1 MGKRKIP
8 MKKINDRLNC
18 QITFYKRKKGLIKKA
33 LELSILCDSQ
43 IFLAIQNPS
52 NKLTL
57 LSTKVNP
64 KEYIMQTLLHLVENQ
79 VKEEITLKNNQKEKS
94 NNINPNFQINI
105 FERNNLNNNSIIF
118 PEMQNIKKEETNL
131 TNNSKENKVLFN
143 ITNTA
148 IKNEELENIN
158 INNLI
163 ENSINL
169 NKKDLP
175 KKTIKKFEISKNLNI
190 FNPEQNNNLIN
201 INNIHN
207 ISFTN
212 NDNQLNNNV
221 NSKVN
226 NNVNNDIKNNINN
239 NTNNMNNSFESFYE
253 KIKNNFD
260 DKNLDTDKKFSHG
273 QNNNIH
279 TNNIFNSCNNILFKN
294 YQMDLMK
301 NSFINDDFNTKLKY
315 SYPSLIKDEQ
325 LIAKNIVQ
333 QNNKENIRR
342 FLVQNL
348 NEQNNNLP
356 FIYNN
361 INTAK
366 NLLMLHNSNLL
377 NQQMEMLQ
385 KSNTYPIFF
394 KNKGVD
400 DLMNSAQKNDILNYL
415 LNFSKSN
422 NNY

>member
-79 VKEEITLKNNQKEKS
+79 VKEEITLKNDEKEKP
-94 NNINPNFQINI
+94 NNLNSNFQINI
-105 FERNNLNNNSIIF
+105 FERNNLNNNTIIF
-118 PEMQNIKKEETNL
+118 PELQNLQKDETNS

-158 INNLI
+158 ISNLI

-169 NKKDLP
+169 NKKKLP
-175 KKTIKKFEISKNLNI
+175 KKTIKNFETSKNLDILNS
-190 FNPEQNNNLIN
+190 EQNNNLIN

-207 ISFTN
+207 ISFMS
-212 NDNQLNNNV
+212 NDNNENKNLNTNV
-221 NSKVN
+221 
-226 NNVNNDIKNNINN
+226 NNINN
-239 NTNNMNNSFESFYE
+239 NFENLYE
-253 KIKNNFD
+253 KIKNNFN
-260 DKNLDTDKKFSHG
+260 DKTLDNDKKFSHG
-273 QNNNIH
+273 QNNNIL
-279 TNNIFNSCNNILFKN
+279 TNNFFNNFNNILFKDN
-294 YQMDLMK
+294 QMDLIK
-301 NSFINDDFNTKLKY
+301 NTLLLNNLDNQLKDPY
-315 SYPSLIKDEQ
+315 QILNKDVE
-325 LIAKNIVQ
+325 LLTKNIGIQ
-333 QNNKENIRR
+333 DNQENLRKLLI
-342 FLVQNL
+342 QNL
-348 NEQNNNLP
+348 SEQSNNLP

-361 INTAK
+361 LNTAQ
-366 NLLMLHNSNLL
+366 NLLMLNNSNLL
-377 NQQMEMLQ
+377 NQQIEMLQ
-385 KSNTYPIFF
+385 KSCTFPMNL

-400 DLMNSAQKNDILNYL
+400 DLMSSVQKTDIINHLI
-415 LNFSKSN
+415 NFSK
-422 NNY
+422 NNYNY

>member
-79 VKEEITLKNNQKEKS
+79 VKEEITLKNDDKEKP
-94 NNINPNFQINI
+94 NNLNSNFQINI
-105 FERNNLNNNSIIF
+105 FERNNLNNNTIIF
-118 PEMQNIKKEETNL
+118 PELQNLQKDETNS

-158 INNLI
+158 ISNLI

-169 NKKDLP
+169 NKKKLP
-175 KKTIKKFEISKNLNI
+175 KKTIKNFETSKNLDILNS
-190 FNPEQNNNLIN
+190 EQNNNLIN

-207 ISFTN
+207 ISFMS
-212 NDNQLNNNV
+212 NDNNENKNLNTNV
-221 NSKVN
+221 
-226 NNVNNDIKNNINN
+226 NNINN
-239 NTNNMNNSFESFYE
+239 NFENLYE
-253 KIKNNFD
+253 KIKNNFN
-260 DKNLDTDKKFSHG
+260 DKTLDNDKKFSHG
-273 QNNNIH
+273 QNNNIL
-279 TNNIFNSCNNILFKN
+279 TNNFFNNFNNILFKDN
-294 YQMDLMK
+294 QMDLIK
-301 NSFINDDFNTKLKY
+301 NTLLLNNLDNQLKDPY
-315 SYPSLIKDEQ
+315 QILNKDVE
-325 LIAKNIVQ
+325 LLTKNIGIQ
-333 QNNKENIRR
+333 DNQENLRKLLI
-342 FLVQNL
+342 QNL
-348 NEQNNNLP
+348 SEQSNNLP

-361 INTAK
+361 LNTAQ
-366 NLLMLHNSNLL
+366 NLLMLNNSNLL
-377 NQQMEMLQ
+377 NQQIEMLQ
-385 KSNTYPIFF
+385 KSCTFPMNL

-400 DLMNSAQKNDILNYL
+400 DLMSSAQKTDIINHLI
-415 LNFSKSN
+415 NFSK
-422 NNY
+422 NNYNY

>member
-79 VKEEITLKNNQKEKS
+79 VKEEITLKNDEKEKP
-94 NNINPNFQINI
+94 NNLNSNFQINI
-105 FERNNLNNNSIIF
+105 FERNNLNNNTIIF
-118 PEMQNIKKEETNL
+118 PELQNIQKDETNS

-158 INNLI
+158 ISNLI

-169 NKKDLP
+169 NKKKLP
-175 KKTIKKFEISKNLNI
+175 KKTIKNFETSKNLDILNS
-190 FNPEQNNNLIN
+190 EQNNNLIN

-207 ISFTN
+207 ISFMS
-212 NDNQLNNNV
+212 NDNNENKNLNTNV
-221 NSKVN
+221 
-226 NNVNNDIKNNINN
+226 NNINN
-239 NTNNMNNSFESFYE
+239 NFENLYE
-253 KIKNNFD
+253 KIKNNFN
-260 DKNLDTDKKFSHG
+260 DKTLDNDKKFSHG
-273 QNNNIH
+273 QNNNIL
-279 TNNIFNSCNNILFKN
+279 TNNFFNNFNNILFKDN
-294 YQMDLMK
+294 QMDLIK
-301 NSFINDDFNTKLKY
+301 NTLLLNNLDNQLKDPY
-315 SYPSLIKDEQ
+315 QILNKDVE
-325 LIAKNIVQ
+325 LLTKNIGIQ
-333 QNNKENIRR
+333 DNQENLRKLLI
-342 FLVQNL
+342 QNL
-348 NEQNNNLP
+348 SEQSNNLP

-361 INTAK
+361 LNTAQ
-366 NLLMLHNSNLL
+366 NLLMLNNSNLL
-377 NQQMEMLQ
+377 NQQIEMLQ
-385 KSNTYPIFF
+385 KSCTFPMNL

-400 DLMNSAQKNDILNYL
+400 DLMSSVQKTDIINHLI
-415 LNFSKSN
+415 NFSK
-422 NNY
+422 NNYNY

>member
-79 VKEEITLKNNQKEKS
+79 VKEEITLKNDEKEKP
-94 NNINPNFQINI
+94 NNLNSNFQINI
-105 FERNNLNNNSIIF
+105 FERNNLNNNTIIF
-118 PEMQNIKKEETNL
+118 PELQNIQKDETNS

-158 INNLI
+158 ISNLI

-169 NKKDLP
+169 NKKKLP
-175 KKTIKKFEISKNLNI
+175 KKTIKNFETSKNLDILNS
-190 FNPEQNNNLIN
+190 EQNNNLIN

-207 ISFTN
+207 ISFMS
-212 NDNQLNNNV
+212 NDNNENKNLNTNV
-221 NSKVN
+221 
-226 NNVNNDIKNNINN
+226 NNINN
-239 NTNNMNNSFESFYE
+239 NFENLYE
-253 KIKNNFD
+253 KIKNNFN
-260 DKNLDTDKKFSHG
+260 DKTLDNDKKFSHG
-273 QNNNIH
+273 QNNNIL
-279 TNNIFNSCNNILFKN
+279 TNNFFNNFNNILFKDN
-294 YQMDLMK
+294 QMDLIK
-301 NSFINDDFNTKLKY
+301 NTLLLNNLDNQLKDPY
-315 SYPSLIKDEQ
+315 QILNKDVE
-325 LIAKNIVQ
+325 LLTKNIGIQ
-333 QNNKENIRR
+333 DNQENLRKLLI
-342 FLVQNL
+342 QNL
-348 NEQNNNLP
+348 SEQSNNLP

-361 INTAK
+361 LNTAQ
-366 NLLMLHNSNLL
+366 NLLMLNNSNLL
-377 NQQMEMLQ
+377 NQQIEMLQ
-385 KSNTYPIFF
+385 KSCTFPMNL

-400 DLMNSAQKNDILNYL
+400 DLMSSAQKTDIINHLI
-415 LNFSKSN
+415 NFSK
-422 NNY
+422 NNYNY